1 MGGQG
6 SVSIF
11 LVAHE
16 NFIGADVVRSDAKI
30 GLEREATIFSFC
42 QKLLH
47 RLHFFSFAIFT

>member
-1 MGGQG
+1 M
-6 SVSIF
+6 SIF

-16 NFIGADVVRSDAKI
+16 NFIEADVVRSDAKI